1 MALLNHPERR
11 EHEGWTSAILRAV
24 PDLMFLQT
32 MDGVFLDYHAPDP
45 SGLFVTAERFL
56 GRNVRDVLPPAVLR
70 ALEPAFTQVAH
81 AAEPVVVEYEL
92 EMPDGNRQYEARLV
106 RGGHD
111 QILTLVRDIT
121 DRKRAEAALRESAQR
136 YALASAAGS
145 VGVWDWNFETNELF
159 VDPSLKSLLGFE
171 DHEISRR
178 VEDWGSRVHPA
189 DLPVT
194 TARVKAC
201 IDGDTD
207 VYEVEHRMVHK
218 DGSTRWFLSRG
229 SAIRAIDGTLRR
241 LVGTKV
247 DITERKRS
255 ADQFRRALEATT
267 TGMLMVGGT
276 GRIVM
281 VNTHVETLF
290 GHPREALVNAPAETL
305 LPRGSL
311 RTQPGEPRAYPWES
325 GATPLR
331 GRHMLEGR
339 RKDGSEI
346 PLEIEFS
353 PIRTSEGEFVLCSIA
368 DVTERREAERER
380 NDLMRH
386 LRDMAGRLL
395 AAQELERSRL
405 ARELHDDVSQQLAA
419 LSIALSSLKRH
430 VTSVRS
436 ATELEAEV
444 VQLQG
449 RTDAL
454 ADSVRRLSHD
464 LHPDVLRHSGL
475 AASLS
480 AYCKGLTPPLPGLKV
495 TFRAQ
500 GDFETIGH
508 EASLCLYRI
517 AQEALHNVVKHA
529 DAGHA
534 EVVLL
539 RTPDGAELTV
549 SDDGKGFDIQVRTG
563 ETGLGL
569 VSITERARLAG
580 GTVSIVTGLNKGTR
594 VRVHVPIKL
603 PTAADAAAAS
613 GRLAVSADMATKG
626 SS

>member
-1 MALLNHPERR
+1 
-11 EHEGWTSAILRAV
+11 
-24 PDLMFLQT
+24 
-32 MDGVFLDYHAPDP
+32 
-45 SGLFVTAERFL
+45 
-56 GRNVRDVLPPAVLR
+56 
-70 ALEPAFTQVAH
+70 
-81 AAEPVVVEYEL
+81 
-92 EMPDGNRQYEARLV
+92 
-106 RGGHD
+106 
-111 QILTLVRDIT
+111 
-121 DRKRAEAALRESAQR
+121 
-136 YALASAAGS
+136 
-145 VGVWDWNFETNELF
+145 
-159 VDPSLKSLLGFE
+159 
-171 DHEISRR
+171 
-178 VEDWGSRVHPA
+178 
-189 DLPVT
+189 
-194 TARVKAC
+194 
-201 IDGDTD
+201 
-207 VYEVEHRMVHK
+207 
-218 DGSTRWFLSRG
+218 
-229 SAIRAIDGTLRR
+229 
-241 LVGTKV
+241 
-247 DITERKRS
+247 
-255 ADQFRRALEATT
+255 
-267 TGMLMVGGT
+267 
-276 GRIVM
+276 
-281 VNTHVETLF
+281 
-290 GHPREALVNAPAETL
+290 
-305 LPRGSL
+305 
-311 RTQPGEPRAYPWES
+311 
-325 GATPLR
+325 
-331 GRHMLEGR
+331 
-339 RKDGSEI
+339 
-346 PLEIEFS
+346 
-353 PIRTSEGEFVLCSIA
+353 
-368 DVTERREAERER
+368 
-380 NDLMRH
+380 
-386 LRDMAGRLL
+386 MAGRLL